1 MPLHSA
7 SEAGLADRTASR
19 TMLISS
25 AACKALPRHGKRIE
39 TYSQTKQIDSVKT
52 RLTTRTGQSWVLCSF
67 SAPHL
72 LHTNRD
78 IFVVFASAPS
88 SVAEKYRAPLCGLLF
103 KMDGTGCDK
112 FAHHLITIIFYIVDV
127 VLLVRVQ
134 RLWCL
139 DLYDGSLSIQLKN
152 GYMGGQK

>member
-1 MPLHSA
+1 MSLHSA
-7 SEAGLADRTASR
+7 SEAGLADRTASC

-25 AACKALPRHGKRIE
+25 AACKALPRHEKR
-39 TYSQTKQIDSVKT
+39 VKT
-52 RLTTRTGQSWVLCSF
+52 YGQTIQISSVRMRLTTRTGQSWVLCSF

-103 KMDGTGCDK
+103 KMDGTGCDE
-112 FAHHLITIIFYIVDV
+112 FAHHLITVIFYVVDV

-139 DLYDGSLSIQLKN
+139 DLYDGSLSVQLKN
-152 GYMGGQK
+152 GYMRGQK

>member
-1 MPLHSA
+1 MSLHSA
-7 SEAGLADRTASR
+7 SEAGLTDRTASR

-78 IFVVFASAPS
+78 VFVVFASAPS
-88 SVAEKYRAPLCGLLF
+88 SLAEKYRAPLCGLLF
-103 KMDGTGCDK
+103 KMDGTGCDE

-134 RLWCL
+134 ATFRAEVF
-139 DLYDGSLSIQLKN
+139 SIFRCKF
-152 GYMGGQK
+152 